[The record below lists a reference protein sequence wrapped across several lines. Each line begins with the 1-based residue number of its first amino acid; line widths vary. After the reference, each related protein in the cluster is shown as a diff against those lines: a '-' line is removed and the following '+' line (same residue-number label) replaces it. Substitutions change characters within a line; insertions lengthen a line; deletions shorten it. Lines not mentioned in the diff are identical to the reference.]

1 MAVKVFINQGGYLVL
16 AIVVLALTLPFLPTR
31 LLIQPQSITVVGDQ
45 VIYDRTVTVPVTGHW
60 IHEVERITPPPP
72 VAALECSRSGTAH
85 YERRTTPL
93 IYAHDCDFSGPAG
106 SVWLYRSC
114 VSAQVFGLELR
125 PTCITTTF
133 QPGEPR
139 G

>member
-1 MAVKVFINQGGYLVL
+1 MALKILHQAGYLAL
-16 AIVVLALTLPFLPTR
+16 AIIFLALALPLIPTR
-31 LLIQPQSITVVGDQ
+31 LLIQPQSLTVVGDQ

-85 YERRTTPL
+85 YERRDTPL
-93 IYAHDCDFSGPAG
+93 IYAHDCDLTGPAG

-114 VSAQVFGLELR
+114 VSAQVFSLQLS
-125 PTCITTTF
+125 PACITTTF

>member
-1 MAVKVFINQGGYLVL
+1 MALRILNQAGYL
-16 AIVVLALTLPFLPTR
+16 ALALIFLALALPLMPTR

-85 YERRTTPL
+85 YERRDTPL
-93 IYAHDCDFSGPAG
+93 IYAHDCDLTGPAG
-106 SVWLYRSC
+106 SVWLYRAC
-114 VSAQVFGLELR
+114 VSAQVFSLQLS
-125 PTCITTTF
+125 PACITTTF

>member
-1 MAVKVFINQGGYLVL
+1 MALRILNQAGYL
-16 AIVVLALTLPFLPTR
+16 ALALIFLALALPLMPTR
-31 LLIQPQSITVVGDQ
+31 LLIQPQSLTVVGDQ

-85 YERRTTPL
+85 YERRDTPL
-93 IYAHDCDFSGPAG
+93 IYAHDCDLTGPAG

-114 VSAQVFGLELR
+114 VSAQVFSLQLS
-125 PTCITTTF
+125 PACITTTF

>member
-1 MAVKVFINQGGYLVL
+1 MAVKILHQVGYLAL
-16 AIVVLALTLPFLPTR
+16 ALLVIVLALPFMPTR

-45 VIYDRTVTVPVTGHW
+45 VIYDRTVTVPVTGQW

-85 YERRTTPL
+85 YERRDTPL
-93 IYAHDCDFSGPAG
+93 IYAHDCDLTGPAG
-106 SVWLYRSC
+106 SVWLYRTC

>member
-1 MAVKVFINQGGYLVL
+1 MALRILNQAGYL
-16 AIVVLALTLPFLPTR
+16 ALALIFLALALPLMPTR

-85 YERRTTPL
+85 YERRDTPL
-93 IYAHDCDFSGPAG
+93 IYAHDCDLTGPAG

-114 VSAQVFGLELR
+114 VSAQVFSLQLS
-125 PTCITTTF
+125 PACITTTF

>member
-1 MAVKVFINQGGYLVL
+1 MALRILNQAGYLAL
-16 AIVVLALTLPFLPTR
+16 AIIFLSLALPLMPTR

-93 IYAHDCDFSGPAG
+93 IYAHDCDLTGPAG

-114 VSAQVFGLELR
+114 VSAQVLV
-125 PTCITTTF
+125 CS
-133 QPGEPR
+133 
-139 G
+139 